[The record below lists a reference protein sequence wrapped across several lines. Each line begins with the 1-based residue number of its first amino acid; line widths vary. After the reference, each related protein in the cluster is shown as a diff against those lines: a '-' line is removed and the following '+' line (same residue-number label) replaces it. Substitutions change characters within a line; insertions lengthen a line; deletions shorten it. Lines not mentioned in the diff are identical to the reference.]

1 MENITFSWKHF
12 CNNRNYISREYIK
25 GLRNIDTDLV
35 VTKAFTDPNVLASF
49 QQALLTVAVIKI
61 DIGIAKDMLYMII
74 LFVRVRSFSKA
85 RKLLEKYKKTEKTS
99 SKSKALRKSLKN
111 KTSGGSSKN
120 V

>member
-1 MENITFSWKHF
+1 
-12 CNNRNYISREYIK
+12 
-25 GLRNIDTDLV
+25 
-35 VTKAFTDPNVLASF
+35 
-49 QQALLTVAVIKI
+49 
-61 DIGIAKDMLYMII
+61 MII